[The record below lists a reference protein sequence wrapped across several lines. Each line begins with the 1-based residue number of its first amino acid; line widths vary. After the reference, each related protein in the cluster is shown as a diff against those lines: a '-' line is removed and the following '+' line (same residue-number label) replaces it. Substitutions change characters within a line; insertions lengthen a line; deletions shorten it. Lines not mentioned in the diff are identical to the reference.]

1 MGERTSYEPG
11 TFSWAELVTSDSA
24 AAKAFYTALFGWQ
37 SEDTPIP
44 GDGVYTMANID
55 GKTVAA
61 MYEASDQPP
70 HWNSYVTV
78 AGVDESASRASELG
92 ATLLAEPFDVMEV
105 GRMAFLQDP
114 TGAAL
119 ALWQPR
125 AHIGAGLVNAHGALS
140 WNELATPDPEAAKT
154 FYAALFGWEYQP
166 FQEGYWVIQNAG
178 RANGGLR
185 EQMEGEK
192 GMPAYWLVYFG
203 ASDTDEAV
211 EKAGANGG
219 GVLAPAMDL
228 PMGRIAVLRD
238 GQGAVFAVYAGQME
252 D

>member
-1 MGERTSYEPG
+1 
-11 TFSWAELVTSDSA
+11 
-24 AAKAFYTALFGWQ
+24 
-37 SEDTPIP
+37 
-44 GDGVYTMANID
+44 
-55 GKTVAA
+55 
-61 MYEASDQPP
+61 
-70 HWNSYVTV
+70 
-78 AGVDESASRASELG
+78 
-92 ATLLAEPFDVMEV
+92 
-105 GRMAFLQDP
+105 MAFDHD
-114 TGAAL
+114 AA
-119 ALWQPR
+119 
-125 AHIGAGLVNAHGALS
+125 G
-140 WNELATPDPEAAKT
+140 E
-154 FYAALFGWEYQP
+154 
-166 FQEGYWVIQNAG
+166 NAG

-219 GVLAPAMDL
+219 GMLAPAMDL